1 MKRFA
6 VLAYLVASGGF
17 VPSVHATR
25 QSCEQLAQLALTNA
39 KITSAQTV
47 AAGAFT
53 PPPGAAPWL
62 VGDPSFYKQLPAFC
76 RVMAVDKPTADSD
89 IKIEVWMPTNGW
101 NSKFRG
107 QGNGGFAGEIDYRAL
122 GLAIAQGYA
131 SAATDT
137 GHAAN
142 GADATWALGH
152 PEKIIDY
159 GYRAIHNMTLAARA
173 TVAAFYGDAPKRSYF
188 AGCSNG
194 GRQALMEAQR
204 YPEDYDGILA
214 GAPAN
219 YWTHLLSNALWD
231 AQATT
236 LDPNSYIPSSKIP
249 AIAHAVLAACDE
261 KDGVKDGI
269 LNDPRQCHFD
279 PATMLCKEGNSDS
292 CLTQPQVSALK
303 KLYEGA
309 RDSKGKEIFPGFVP
323 GGEEG
328 GGGWPLWITGNA
340 AGKGLLF
347 AFDFG
352 FFADMVYE
360 RPEWD
365 YKKANLDD
373 AVAASDDKFAAV
385 LNAMETNMKRFEARG
400 GKLIIYHGWSDAGI
414 SPLNT
419 INYYESVVNKMGK
432 EDSDSFMRL
441 FMVPGMQHCGGGP
454 GPNVFGEYGISP
466 VNDPQHNIY
475 LALEQWVERGAVPSA
490 VIASRMDGEGAA
502 AKVKMTR
509 PLCPYPLEAKYK
521 GSGDTNNAANFVCE
535 KEK

>member
-17 VPSVHATR
+17 VPCVHATR
-25 QSCEQLAQLALTNA
+25 QSCEQLALTNA

-53 PPPGAAPWL
+53 PPPGATPWL
-62 VGDPSFYKQLPAFC
+62 AGDPSFYKQLPAFC

-89 IKIEVWMPTNGW
+89 IKIEVWMPANGW
-101 NSKFRG
+101 NGKFRG

-137 GHAAN
+137 GHAAP
-142 GADATWALGH
+142 GTDATWALGH

-188 AGCSNG
+188 ASCSNG

-219 YWTHLLSNALWD
+219 YWTHLLSSALWD

-249 AIAHAVLAACDE
+249 AIADAVLAACDA

-279 PATMLCKEGNSDS
+279 PATMLCEDSDS
-292 CLTQPQVSALK
+292 CLTQPQVTALK

-328 GGGWPLWITGNA
+328 EGGWPLWITGNA
-340 AGKGLLF
+340 PGKGLLF
-347 AFDFG
+347 AFEFG
-352 FFADMVYE
+352 FFANMVYE
-360 RPEWD
+360 KPEWD

-385 LNAMETNMKRFEARG
+385 LNAMETNMKGFEARG

-419 INYYESVVNKMGK
+419 INYYESIVNKMGK
-432 EDSDSFMRL
+432 VDTDSFMRL
-441 FMVPGMQHCGGGP
+441 FMVPGMQHCGDGP
-454 GPNVFGEYGISP
+454 GPDVFGENGISP

-475 LALEQWVERGAVPSA
+475 LALEQWVENGTAPSA
-490 VIASRMDGEGAA
+490 VIASRMDGEGPA

-521 GSGDTNNAANFVCE
+521 GSGDTSNAANFVCE

>member
-1 MKRFA
+1 
-6 VLAYLVASGGF
+6 
-17 VPSVHATR
+17 
-25 QSCEQLAQLALTNA
+25 
-39 KITSAQTV
+39 
-47 AAGAFT
+47 
-53 PPPGAAPWL
+53 
-62 VGDPSFYKQLPAFC
+62 
-76 RVMAVDKPTADSD
+76 
-89 IKIEVWMPTNGW
+89 
-101 NSKFRG
+101 
-107 QGNGGFAGEIDYRAL
+107 
-122 GLAIAQGYA
+122 
-131 SAATDT
+131 
-137 GHAAN
+137 
-142 GADATWALGH
+142 
-152 PEKIIDY
+152 
-159 GYRAIHNMTLAARA
+159 MTLAARA

-188 AGCSNG
+188 ASCSNG

-219 YWTHLLSNALWD
+219 YWTHLLSSALWD

-249 AIAHAVLAACDE
+249 AIADAVLAACDA
-261 KDGVKDGI
+261 KDGVKDRI

-279 PATMLCKEGNSDS
+279 PATMLCEEGNSDS
-292 CLTQPQVSALK
+292 CLTQPQVTALK

-328 GGGWPLWITGNA
+328 EGGWPLWITGNA
-340 AGKGLLF
+340 PGKGLLF
-347 AFDFG
+347 AFEFG
-352 FFADMVYE
+352 FFANVVYE
-360 RPEWD
+360 KPEWD

-385 LNAMETNMKRFEARG
+385 LNAMETNMKGFEARG

-432 EDSDSFMRL
+432 VDTDSFMRL
-441 FMVPGMQHCGGGP
+441 FMVPGMQHCGDGP
-454 GPNVFGEYGISP
+454 GPDVFGENGISP

-475 LALEQWVERGAVPSA
+475 LALEQWVEKGTAPSA
-490 VIASRMDGEGAA
+490 VIASRMDGEGPA

-521 GSGDTNNAANFVCE
+521 GSGDTSNAANFECE

>member
-1 MKRFA
+1 MNRLVV
-6 VLAYLVASGGF
+6 VLCLLLISALV
-17 VPSVHATR
+17 PCVHAAGRT
-25 QSCEQLAQLALTNA
+25 CEQLAQLTLTNA

-53 PPPGAAPWL
+53 PPPGATPWL
-62 VGDPSFYKQLPAFC
+62 VADPSFYKKLQAFC

-89 IKIEVWMPTNGW
+89 IKIEVWMPANGW
-101 NSKFRG
+101 NGKFRG

-137 GHAAN
+137 GHAAPFT
-142 GADATWALGH
+142 DATWALGH

-159 GYRAIHNMTLAARA
+159 GYRAIHNMTLAASA

-188 AGCSNG
+188 SSCSNG

-219 YWTHLLSNALWD
+219 YWTHLLSSALWD

-236 LDPNSYIPSSKIP
+236 LAPNSYIPSSKIP
-249 AIAHAVLAACDE
+249 AIVHAVLAACDA

-269 LNDPRQCHFD
+269 LNDPRQCHFN
-279 PATMLCKEGNSDS
+279 PATMLCEEGNSDS
-292 CLTQPQVSALK
+292 CLTQPQVTALK

-328 GGGWPLWITGNA
+328 EGGWPLWITGNA
-340 AGKGLLF
+340 PGKGLLF

-352 FFADMVYE
+352 FFANMVYE
-360 RPEWD
+360 KPEWD
-365 YKKANLDD
+365 YTKANLDD

-385 LNAMETNMKRFEARG
+385 LNAMETNMKGFEDRG
-400 GKLIIYHGWSDAGI
+400 GKLMIYHGWSDAAI
-414 SPLNT
+414 SPLNS
-419 INYYESVVNKMGK
+419 INYYQSVVEKMGK
-432 EDSDSFMRL
+432 PQTDSFVRL
-441 FMVPGMQHCGGGP
+441 YMVPGMQHCGGGT
-454 GPNVFGEYGISP
+454 GPDEFGAYGVSQ
-466 VNDPQHNIY
+466 VNDPQHNMY
-475 LALEQWVERGAVPSA
+475 LALEQWVEKGTAPPTF
-490 VIASRMDGEGAA
+490 IASKTEGEGPA
-502 AKVKMTR
+502 AKIIMTR
-509 PLCPYPLEAKYK
+509 PLCPYPQRANYK
-521 GSGDTNNAANFVCE
+521 GIGDTNDATNFACAPE
-535 KEK
+535 K

>member
-1 MKRFA
+1 VKRFA

-17 VPSVHATR
+17 VPCVHATR

-53 PPPGAAPWL
+53 PPPGATPWL

-107 QGNGGFAGEIDYRAL
+107 QGNGGFAGEIDYHAL

-137 GHAAN
+137 GHAAD
-142 GADATWALGH
+142 GTDATWALGH

-159 GYRAIHNMTLAARA
+159 GYRAIHNMTLVARA
-173 TVAAFYGDAPKRSYF
+173 TVATFYGDAPKRSYF
-188 AGCSNG
+188 ASCSNG

-204 YPEDYDGILA
+204 YPKDYDGILA

-219 YWTHLLSNALWD
+219 YWTHLLSSALWD

-249 AIAHAVLAACDE
+249 AIAHAVLAACDA

-279 PATMLCKEGNSDS
+279 PATMLCEEGNSDS
-292 CLTQPQVSALK
+292 CLTQPQVTGLK
-303 KLYEGA
+303 KLYEAA

-328 GGGWPLWITGNA
+328 AGGWPLWITGNA

-360 RPEWD
+360 KPEWD

-385 LNAMETNMKRFEARG
+385 LNAMETNMKGFEERG

-419 INYYESVVNKMGK
+419 VNYYESVVNTMGK
-432 EDSDSFMRL
+432 EDTDSFMRL

-454 GPNVFGEYGISP
+454 GPDVFGEYGISP

-475 LALEQWVERGAVPSA
+475 LALEQWVEKGTVPSA
-490 VIASRMDGEGAA
+490 VIASRMDGEGPA

-521 GSGDTNNAANFVCE
+521 GSGDTNDAANFVCE